1 MKDNSS
7 AFNSTIYDSKV
18 NAVLPYYTEYN
29 KQILDLAEVFG
40 IEYSKW
46 LDTGCGTGNLAM
58 LAAEKFGD
66 VKFTLCDPSAEML
79 EAAKLKLADI
89 DNVEFRNISSQELDY
104 KNQFDIVTA
113 VQSHHYLNADE
124 RKKAVRN
131 CYDALKE
138 GGTFV
143 VFENIA
149 MSTEKSERLAIE
161 RWKNY
166 MLAHG
171 RSKEQTENHMKRR
184 GTELFPITIE
194 EHIGLLREIGF
205 KSVDL
210 LWSSYL
216 QAGFFAI
223 K

>member
-7 AFNSTIYDSKV
+7 AFNSTIYDVKI

-29 KQILDLAEVFG
+29 KQILDLAEAFG
-40 IEYSKW
+40 IKYSKW
-46 LDTGCGTGNLAM
+46 LDTGCGTGNLA
-58 LAAEKFGD
+58 LQAAEKFSD

-79 EAAKLKLADI
+79 ETAKSKLAGRNNI
-89 DNVEFRNISSQELDY
+89 EFRNISSQELDY
-104 KNQFDIVTA
+104 KNEFDVVTA
-113 VQSHHYLNADE
+113 VQSHHYLSVDE
-124 RKKAVRN
+124 RKKAVKN

-138 GGTFV
+138 GGMFV

-149 MSTEKSERLAIE
+149 MSTENSEKLATV

-171 RSKEQTENHMKRR
+171 RSEEQTENHMKRR
-184 GTELFPITIE
+184 GTDLFPITIE
-194 EHIGLLREIGF
+194 EHIKLLREIGF

-210 LWSSYL
+210 LWSSYM

>member
-7 AFNSTIYDSKV
+7 AFNSTIYDSNI

-66 VKFTLCDPSAEML
+66 VRFTLCDPSEEML

-104 KNQFDIVTA
+104 KNKFDIVTA
-113 VQSHHYLNADE
+113 VQSHHYLNVDE

-138 GGTFV
+138 DGIFV

-166 MLAHG
+166 MIAHG
-171 RSKEQTENHMKRR
+171 RSVEQTENHIKRR

-194 EHIGLLREIGF
+194 EHIELLREIGF